1 MNHGEMM
8 GILTNQ
14 DELLVEL
21 WSHGAVKPQSFCTVN
36 LFFCLAID
44 NDHHNNKKNKTRTG
58 GFTNNNGDLLGIY

>member
-21 WSHGAVKPQSFCTVN
+21 WSHGAVKPQSFCTVIF
-36 LFFCLAID
+36 FFCLAID